1 MKKYSSSNFLSLISV
16 ILLTLLCI
24 TILIIIRIRDTQ
36 KTEISIALNSLY
48 DSQQP
53 VKQVENTLDALFLAE
68 NQFREYT
75 LNNEKS
81 VFDNY
86 RQQINQLTASID
98 TIGKT
103 DALFNTPGK
112 ESKAITMIKNRDQEA
127 AKFIRLKRLTDSLW
141 MISAVIDSVPFKP
154 LQINM
159 ELKSFVVSKATTTI
173 DTLKQTTV
181 SEPKKK
187 GFFGKLKSLFKDE
200 STSQTTT
207 SSVVIKSQSQSEV
220 TDSILS
226 KKGGTPDLIAQTNT
240 YYQNQ
245 LKKLL
250 QNQNKL
256 RRSELELIRMNYLI
270 LSEIKSILN
279 SIRQTALLDRGQV
292 LLQSSQSISSSSRKL
307 TDLLLVAIIAT
318 LIFALL
324 SVFMLRKNQKY
335 QKSILLSQQKA
346 IEEAAEKSRFL
357 AYFSHEFRTPLSTV
371 IGFAEQLEQTPLS
384 ADQGEFLSGMLSA
397 SEILLT
403 TVNDILD
410 LSKLQA
416 GKMTYLNNPFNPE
429 ETISQIGKSMSKMA
443 KDKNLAL
450 NITTTGLNVN
460 ISGDDIRLR
469 QILNNL
475 VNNAI
480 KYTPTGSVTINA
492 TVEQQNE
499 TALLRICVADTGMG
513 IAEDMIDSIF
523 DEYSRVH
530 DQSKNTWIIGTGLG
544 LPVTKKLVEGMNGH
558 INVSSQLGKGSE
570 FTITIPFTIT
580 KELNSNLSDKNVEKL
595 TLPSGIKILVA
606 DDNHL
611 NAMLLSS
618 ILNRHQI
625 RPDLAANGAEALEKI
640 TSGNYDLLL
649 SDLYMPEMD
658 GIELTKQIRNHA
670 NPSLRK
676 LPIIILTGS
685 ISPETSGSMIEAGV
699 NDYIYKPFKQKDLIE
714 LIRKHFQTV

>member
-1 MKKYSSSNFLSLISV
+1 MNKYSPSNFLTLISV

-24 TILIIIRIRDTQ
+24 IIIIIFRIRDTQ
-36 KTEISIALNSLY
+36 KTEISIALNSLV

-75 LNNEKS
+75 LTNEKS

-103 DALFNTPGK
+103 DALFKTPGK
-112 ESKAITMIKNRDQEA
+112 ESKALTLINTRDQEA

-159 ELKSFVVSKATTTI
+159 ELKSFVVSKATKTI
-173 DTLKQTTV
+173 DTLNQTTV
-181 SEPKKK
+181 SGSKKK

-200 STSQTTT
+200 STPQTTT
-207 SSVVIKSQSQSEV
+207 SSVVIKSQSEV

-256 RRSELELIRMNYLI
+256 RRSELELIRINYLI

-324 SVFMLRKNQKY
+324 SVFMLRKNLRY
-335 QKSILLSQQKA
+335 QKSILVSQQKA

-443 KDKNLAL
+443 KDKNLTL
-450 NITTTGLNVN
+450 NITTKGLNIN

-480 KYTPTGSVTINA
+480 KYTPAGSVTVNA
-492 TVEQQNE
+492 AVEQQNE
-499 TALLRICVADTGMG
+499 TVLLRICVADTGMG
-513 IAEDMIDSIF
+513 IADDMVDSIF

-530 DQSKNTWIIGTGLG
+530 DQSKSTWIIGTGLG
-544 LPVTKKLVEGMNGH
+544 LPVTKKLVEGMNGQ
-558 INVSSQLGKGSE
+558 IKVSSQLGKGSE
-570 FTITIPFTIT
+570 FTITIPFAIT
-580 KELNSNLSDKNVEKL
+580 KELKSNVSDKNVEKV
-595 TLPSGIKILVA
+595 TLPPGIKILVA

-625 RPDLAANGAEALEKI
+625 RPDIVSNGAEALEKI

-658 GIELTKQIRNHA
+658 GIELTKQIRNHS

-685 ISPETSGSMIEAGV
+685 ISAETSGGMIEAGV

-714 LIRKHFQTV
+714 LIRKQFQTV

>member
-1 MKKYSSSNFLSLISV
+1 M
-16 ILLTLLCI
+16 
-24 TILIIIRIRDTQ
+24 
-36 KTEISIALNSLY
+36 ALNSLQ

-53 VKQVENTLDALFLAE
+53 VKQVETTLDALFLAE

-103 DALFNTPGK
+103 DALFKTPGK
-112 ESKAITMIKNRDQEA
+112 ESKALTMIKNRDQEA

-154 LQINM
+154 LQISM

-173 DTLKQTTV
+173 DTLNQTTV
-181 SEPKKK
+181 SGTKKK
-187 GFFGKLKSLFKDE
+187 GFFGKLKSLFKDD
-200 STSQTTT
+200 STPQTTT
-207 SSVVIKSQSQSEV
+207 SSVVIKSQSEV
-220 TDSILS
+220 TDSTLS

-270 LSEIKSILN
+270 LSEIKSILS
-279 SIRQTALLDRGQV
+279 SIRQTALLGRGQV

-371 IGFAEQLEQTPLS
+371 IGFAEQLEQTHLS

-443 KDKNLAL
+443 KDKNLEL
-450 NITTTGLNVN
+450 NIATKGLNINV
-460 ISGDDIRLR
+460 SGDDIRLR

-492 TVEQQNE
+492 SVEQQND
-499 TALLRICVADTGMG
+499 TALLKICVAYTGMG

-530 DQSKNTWIIGTGLG
+530 DQSKSTWIIGTGLG
-544 LPVTKKLVEGMNGH
+544 LPVTKKLVEGMNGQ

-570 FTITIPFTIT
+570 FTITIPFAIT
-580 KELNSNLSDKNVEKL
+580 KELNSNLSDKNFEKL
-595 TLPSGIKILVA
+595 TLPPGLKILVA

-658 GIELTKQIRNHA
+658 GIELTKQIRNNA
-670 NPSLRK
+670 NPSLRM

-685 ISPETSGSMIEAGV
+685 ISAETSGSMIEAGV

-714 LIRKHFQTV
+714 LIRKQFQNV